1 MEESVKKLG
10 VATVEA
16 REQTDQELVASVLA
30 GDGARFEEIFIR
42 HRAAVARVGSRFF
55 PAAPKIEEI
64 VQETFAKAYFA
75 LNSYSHE
82 RGPSLAA
89 WLAQIAINTCYDELR
104 RTRRRPEGNLSPITE
119 SEAVFLSERVRD
131 NRGGNAE
138 SDLISR
144 DLAQKLLSRLNV
156 DDRLVLTLL
165 DGEQMPVADIAQT
178 LGWGV
183 SKVKVRAHRA
193 RASLRRVLKD
203 FI

>member
-1 MEESVKKLG
+1 
-10 VATVEA
+10 
-16 REQTDQELVASVLA
+16 
-30 GDGARFEEIFIR
+30 
-42 HRAAVARVGSRFF
+42 
-55 PAAPKIEEI
+55 

-75 LNSYSHE
+75 LNRYSHD
-82 RGPSLAA
+82 RGPSFAA
-89 WLAQIAINTCYDELR
+89 WVAQIAINTCYDELR

-119 SEAVFLSERVRD
+119 SESMFLSERVRD
-131 NRGGNAE
+131 NRSGNAE
-138 SDLISR
+138 SQLISR
-144 DLAQKLLSRLNV
+144 DLAQKLLARLSV

-165 DGEQMPVADIAQT
+165 DGEQMPVSDIAHA